1 MNNNIDE
8 RDKLIFFTEKGY
20 EIPVEKVYSI
30 QWEIIPHAQLEQYF
44 IEKPSGHF
52 MYDIADN
59 NHTLTTVIDK
69 HGLFSPVESGITVN
83 TGIVNHETGKTVI
96 TKKLEDINKLILFN
110 SEITYSKSVGTVY
123 DRNQHKWTEN
133 FEDQSDYVYNTVRL
147 TFHTLSETITQD
159 YPINY
164 IFDNVN
170 TEEIKKKDENG
181 KEIDEVLYYKLSS
194 LTIAEFDE
202 ETQENNQMLGQRTFV
217 NYLIVNNFNYDDLFP
232 CVRYTGQ
239 IQQDKVST
247 EFVAASTFIITD
259 DQYGRPDFDN
269 SKTDYTL
276 RFEFQKDSEMRFISS
291 DSVANIIWEDS
302 YEVDTK
308 LNFYDPFNQT
318 PENTPIYF
326 SVGFQTEVEGCYQNI
341 MAMYLV
347 NTQTQKK
354 YILGLFT
361 FLTEVEGEDERFRT
375 LLGNFGIPDP
385 VKYPNIF
392 KEQDVD
398 EQGVDWTLINT
409 KSKELMI
416 NYDQIFPYV
425 GTYKALM
432 GAIKFLGYGDLIFKE
447 WYKIKDQ
454 NNRDRYVTLQTY
466 DLQKGES
473 LNTKLKKIGVTYGEF
488 ERYKKINRLSMIYHL
503 NEIDD
508 ETGENITMYTRR
520 LDNPAKDNPTTSPES
535 GLYKASY
542 DKDTHHQVLAGEN
555 DFTEKQDVFFQLP
568 ITKPIYEYRTDEIL
582 AKLFSVKQW
591 LEKYILGVN
600 CYISDICGEGIII
613 ERMKNQAY
621 VTQHH
626 LQDITTIAKVTP
638 KIVHNNPYINVTTDS
653 SNNEYHNDTKLNS
666 SHLDTSVDDMCINDI
681 LFRDSS
687 AMLKCSLNEFDSL
700 TIGDYDDF
708 EIADFITDTV
718 TNNKLNTTIYVSAPL
733 ETLVPVQEYQFV
745 LTNKDVSSGTLAE
758 FTDSSYI
765 QNPILIQDNE
775 ILFYDDTQNF
785 SKIDKSELP
794 IIEITQGNLRY
805 CHGDWKSNIAYSINV
820 VSDQKTG
827 KEYYALYEQETD
839 EPVYKDF
846 QKVFLYPMEKDIH
859 YDKYKLYWA
868 QKTNK
873 KISSKTY
880 NGLDSEFIYTSQNK
894 WNVPQIIIRNYKCG
908 NNDELLPGDYIL
920 EIIEGRILFRNK
932 QSDLNINNG
941 KTCGCELVFGEELE
955 SSEQPITVN
964 YTYLSDRVPIYTVNR
979 DKLKT
984 AANNEEIDKCVST
997 NRYVDVSVNR
1007 LGNYT
1012 VSVNAYDYYN
1022 NIFVNNSDDTTS
1034 VTTKPISL
1042 DIILNQ
1048 QEVVNDKDF
1057 YSKNSLG
1064 DKLLDTEQK
1073 DLFTD
1078 IDKFG
1083 NYPIYPQ
1090 TYRIYDIDPLV
1101 DSPNTIE
1108 YDNISYAIDTPKPGN
1123 FIVFNNFTE
1132 QVLSIQNIKDDI
1144 YKFILVDESP
1154 NREILANSSYVGLCI
1169 YDCIQKDILVDIYP
1183 FDVEKFYTHDSSI
1196 SDSSYYRFDLNN
1208 SYITVKKKSNMLN
1221 EKAFDDIYQKSIDK
1235 TLNSSI
1241 NSSAFFINSMN
1252 AYVYT
1257 ANEYVF
1263 EDINK
1268 ELTVD
1273 TSNNLSYVHIT
1284 NDDKQRFMQ
1293 NQVVK
1298 ICYTDETEIHND
1310 YTNNA
1315 IDNETAYRIIDIS
1328 QNEDDT
1334 FTYTLNGIV
1343 DLQKFNNK
1351 LYHNKAERTLRDE
1364 KGNLMGGKLTT
1375 LNPYKLKM
1383 CPAHLRAAQYVLRVN
1398 SYGEEFTSRYNK
1410 GVVQR
1415 TSVTYEPKPLLFDSY
1430 LDTTYSAQVFDYD
1443 PKLLQNIWIDAS
1455 LQYTNENLYVFKD
1468 KPVTISKGRNII
1480 LKPDSS
1486 QNILSQKFNDKD
1498 IPLRVHWDW
1507 KSYIIEDQETWQS
1520 EQGLIDKQVVFKS
1533 ANKILT
1539 IKPELLGSQS
1549 PNMICCD
1556 VYGNRVINEA
1566 DGFVYIDK
1574 GEDTV
1579 DKFETGTRD
1588 IYYKDVFIV
1597 GFESKFSPLS
1607 TLSTYGETVTYN
1619 MNETGASSDNANNV
1633 SVKYKIYYS
1642 DGTIVE
1648 QEGCTCNLLTQ
1659 KGNVSKTNKVKFTA
1673 KEATELHK
1681 SKIGELQCKLTID
1694 KKSDRDLIQH
1704 EQIHSLPI
1712 KQYGTSVTTNIYNL
1726 MFDVKDLPKE
1736 GLYSIKEYVI
1746 RDYIHNIRYTLER
1759 SGGEIEEISSEKFED
1774 SMLMIKDFKIL
1785 HNQRGIITDYI
1796 SENTSGRKEIGILQL
1811 VVQFYVHGIKDKI
1824 TTIGMSSIYQL

>member
-1 MNNNIDE
+1 MNNIDE
-8 RDKLIFFTEKGY
+8 RDKLIFYTEKGY
-20 EIPVEKVYSI
+20 EIPVQKTYSI
-30 QWEIIPHAQLEQYF
+30 QWEIIPHAQLEPYF
-44 IEKPSGHF
+44 LETPSGHF

-59 NHTLTTVIDK
+59 NHELKVVIDK
-69 HGLFSPVESGITVN
+69 SGTIKTDKKPVVVN
-83 TGIVNHETGKTVI
+83 TGIIDNKSGTIKTV
-96 TKKLEDINKLILFN
+96 EINNINELILFHN
-110 SEITYSKSVGTVY
+110 DYNYYKSTGTVY
-123 DRNQHKWTEN
+123 DRNLHKWIEN
-133 FEDQSDYVYNTVRL
+133 FSEQTGSIFNTVRI
-147 TFHTLSETITQD
+147 TFNTLSETITQD

-164 IFDNVN
+164 IFDNVTISQEPPDWSTIN
-170 TEEIKKKDENG
+170 YNHISD
-181 KEIDEVLYYKLSS
+181 
-194 LTIAEFDE
+194 LTIATFD
-202 ETQENNQMLGQRTFV
+202 NNDDKSQTLNQKTFV

-232 CVRYTGQ
+232 CVRYMGQ
-239 IQQDKVST
+239 IMQDKVST

-259 DQYGRPDFDN
+259 ENGGRPDFDN
-269 SKTDYTL
+269 SKTDYNL
-276 RFEFQKDSEMRFISS
+276 HFEFQKDSEMKFISS
-291 DSVANIIWEDS
+291 DSVANIIWKDS
-302 YEVDTK
+302 YDVDTA
-308 LNFYDPFNQT
+308 LNFYDAFNQT

-347 NTQTQKK
+347 NNQTKKK

-398 EQGVDWTLINT
+398 EQGVDWTLINS

-454 NNRDRYVTLQTY
+454 NNRDRYVTLQTF
-466 DLQKGES
+466 DLQTGES

-508 ETGENITMYTRR
+508 ETGEYIDMYTRR
-520 LDNPAKDNPTTSPES
+520 TDTPAKDKPTTSPDT

-542 DKDTHHQVLAGEN
+542 KDTHHQDLQNDYTKVEN
-555 DFTEKQDVFFQLP
+555 VFFQLP
-568 ITKPIYEYRTDEIL
+568 ITKQIYEYRTDEVL

-613 ERMKNQAY
+613 ERLKNQAY

-638 KIVHNNPYINVTTDS
+638 KIVHNNPYISITTDS

-666 SHLDTSVDDMCINDI
+666 SHLDTSIDDICINDI

-687 AMLKCSLNEFDSL
+687 AMLKCSLNEFDSV

-708 EIADFITDTV
+708 EIEDFITDIV
-718 TNNKLNTTIYVSAPL
+718 YNNTLNSSIYVSAPL

-758 FTDSSYI
+758 FTDTSYI
-765 QNPILIQDNE
+765 KNPILIQDNE

-785 SKIDKSELP
+785 TKIDNNELP

-820 VSDQKTG
+820 VTDQKSG

-839 EPVYKDF
+839 EPVYKNF
-846 QKVFLYPMEKDIH
+846 QKVFLYPMEKEQH

-880 NGLDSEFIYTSQNK
+880 NGLNSEFIYTSQNK

-920 EIIEGRILFRNK
+920 ELIEGRILFRNK

-941 KTCGCELVFGEELE
+941 KACGCELVFGEELE

-964 YTYLSDRVPIYTVNR
+964 YTYLSDRVPIYTVDRN
-979 DKLKT
+979 KLKT
-984 AANNEEIDKCVST
+984 ISDYKEIDQCVST

-1022 NIFVNNSDDTTS
+1022 NIFVNNSDDTTI
-1034 VTTKPISL
+1034 VNTKPISL

-1048 QEVVNDKDF
+1048 QEVVNNKDF
-1057 YSKNSLG
+1057 YQKNSLG
-1064 DKLLDTEQK
+1064 IKLNEQQQK
-1073 DLFTD
+1073 KLFDD
-1078 IDKFG
+1078 ITTFG

-1132 QVLSIQNIKDDI
+1132 QILSISKNNDI
-1144 YKFILVDESP
+1144 YKFTLVDESP
-1154 NREILANSSYVGLCI
+1154 NREILMNSSYVGLCI
-1169 YDCIQKDILVDIYP
+1169 YDCIQKDILTDIYP
-1183 FDVEKFYTHDSSI
+1183 FEVQNFYTHDSSI
-1196 SDSSYYRFDLNN
+1196 IDSSYYRFDLNN
-1208 SYITVKKKSNMLN
+1208 SYITVKKTSNMLN
-1221 EKAFDDIYQKSIDK
+1221 SKEFDNIYQKSIESSV
-1235 TLNSSI
+1235 NSSI
-1241 NSSAFFINSMN
+1241 NSSAFFANSIN
-1252 AYVYT
+1252 AYLYT

-1263 EDINK
+1263 IDGNGNSTIDK
-1268 ELTVD
+1268 EITLD

-1284 NDDKQRFMQ
+1284 KDNKQRFMQ

-1298 ICYTDETEIHND
+1298 ICYTDETVIHND
-1310 YTNNA
+1310 YTDNA
-1315 IDNETAYRIIDIS
+1315 IDNETAYRIINIL
-1328 QNEDDT
+1328 QNEDNT
-1334 FTYTLNGIV
+1334 YTYTLNGLI
-1343 DLQKFNNK
+1343 DLKKFNNK
-1351 LYHNKAERTLRDE
+1351 LYHNKAEKTLQ
-1364 KGNLMGGKLTT
+1364 GSGKLITR
-1375 LNPYKLKM
+1375 NPYQLKM

-1443 PKLLQNIWIDAS
+1443 PKLLQNIWINAK
-1455 LQYTNENLYVFKD
+1455 LQYENENLYVFKD

-1480 LKPDSS
+1480 LIPDPS
-1486 QNILSQKFNDKD
+1486 QNILSQKFNNID

-1507 KSYIIEDQETWQS
+1507 KSYIIEDQETWQTD
-1520 EQGLIDKQVVFKS
+1520 QGLIDKQIVFKS

-1556 VYGNRVINEA
+1556 IYGNRVINEA
-1566 DGFVYIDK
+1566 DGFIYIDK
-1574 GEDTV
+1574 GEETIG
-1579 DKFETGTRD
+1579 KFETGTRD

-1597 GFESKFSPLS
+1597 GFESQFSPLN

-1619 MNETGASSDNANNV
+1619 MNETGASNESENNV

-1642 DGTIVE
+1642 DGTVAE

-1659 KGNVSKTNKVKFTA
+1659 KGNVSKTNKVRFTA
-1673 KEATELHK
+1673 QEATELHK
-1681 SKIGELQCKLTID
+1681 SKIGELQCKLYID

-1712 KQYGTSVTTNIYNL
+1712 KQYGTSITNNTYNL
-1726 MFDVKDLPKE
+1726 TFDVKDFPKE
-1736 GLYSIKEYVI
+1736 GLDNIKEYVI
-1746 RDYIHNIRYTLER
+1746 RDYIHNIKYTLER
-1759 SGGEIEEISSEKFED
+1759 SGGEIEEISSENFED
-1774 SMLMIKDFKIL
+1774 SMLKIKEFKIL
-1785 HNQRGIITDYI
+1785 HNQRGIVTDYI
-1796 SENTSGRKEIGILQL
+1796 SENKSGRKNIGILQL
-1811 VVQFYVHGIKDKI
+1811 VVQFYVHGIKDEI
-1824 TTIGMSSIYQL
+1824 TTTGMSSIYQL

>member
-1 MNNNIDE
+1 MSNNIDE
-8 RDKLIFFTEKGY
+8 RDKLIFYTEKGY

-30 QWEIIPHAQLEQYF
+30 QWEIIPHAQLEPYF
-44 IEKPSGHF
+44 IKNPSGHF
-52 MYDIADN
+52 MYDIADS
-59 NHTLTTVIDK
+59 NHVLSVEFET
-69 HGLFSPVESGITVN
+69 HGLISFEKTTVN
-83 TGIVNHETGKTVI
+83 TGIVDHETAI
-96 TKKLEDINKLILFN
+96 TKIVNIGSIEQLVLFN
-110 SEITYSKSVGTVY
+110 SVFPYTKSVGTVY
-123 DRNQHKWTEN
+123 DRNLRKWEESFKDETG
-133 FEDQSDYVYNTVRL
+133 SIYNTVRL

-164 IFDNVN
+164 IFDTVEYSESGNYKS
-170 TEEIKKKDENG
+170 IKE
-181 KEIDEVLYYKLSS
+181 LH
-194 LTIAEFDE
+194 IAEFDNKDNPND
-202 ETQENNQMLGQRTFV
+202 TLGQKTFV
-217 NYLIVNNFNYDDLFP
+217 NYLIVNNFNYEDLFP

-259 DQYGRPDFDN
+259 NMGGRPDFN
-269 SKTDYTL
+269 NTNTDYTL
-276 RFEFQKDSEMRFISS
+276 RFEFQKDSEMKFISS
-291 DSVANIIWEDS
+291 DTAANIIWEDY
-302 YEVDTK
+302 YEVNTK
-308 LNFYDPFNQT
+308 LNFYDPINQ
-318 PENTPIYF
+318 EKSNTPIYF

-347 NTQTQKK
+347 YTHGIDTSTNKKLQKK

-361 FLTEVEGEDERFRT
+361 FITEVEGEDERFRA

-398 EQGVDWTLINT
+398 EQGVDWKLINE

-432 GAIKFLGYGDLIFKE
+432 GSIKFLGYGDLIFKE

-454 NNRDRYVTLQTY
+454 NNQDRYVTLQTY

-488 ERYKKINRLSMIYHL
+488 ERYKKISRLSMIYHL

-508 ETGENITMYTRR
+508 ETGEYIDMYTRR
-520 LDNPAKDNPTTSPES
+520 TDNPAKDYPTTSPES

-542 DKDTHHQVLAGEN
+542 KDTHHQELSN
-555 DFTEKQDVFFQLP
+555 NFTEKQSVFFQLP

-582 AKLFSVKQW
+582 AKLFSVKKW

-621 VTQHH
+621 VTQHR
-626 LQDITTIAKVTP
+626 LQDITTIAKITP
-638 KIVHNNPYINVTTDS
+638 KIVHNNPYISVTTDS
-653 SNNEYHNDTKLNS
+653 SNNEIHNDTKLDS
-666 SHLDTSVDDMCINDI
+666 SHLDSSVDDMCINDI

-687 AMLKCSLNEFDSL
+687 AILKCSLNEFDSL

-708 EIADFITDTV
+708 EIEDFITDTV
-718 TNNKLNTTIYVSAPL
+718 TNNKLNTTIFVSSPL

-745 LTNKDVSSGTLAE
+745 LTNKDVSSGSLAE
-758 FTDSSYI
+758 FTDSNYI
-765 QNPILIQDNE
+765 KNPMLIQDNE
-775 ILFYDDTQNF
+775 ILFFDDTQNF
-785 SKIDKSELP
+785 TKIDKSELP
-794 IIEITQGNLRY
+794 IIEVTQGNLRY

-820 VSDQKTG
+820 VTDQNSG

-846 QKVFLYPMEKDIH
+846 QKVFLYPNEKEQH

-873 KISSKTY
+873 KTSSKTY

-920 EIIEGRILFRNK
+920 ELIEGRILFRNK
-932 QSDLNINNG
+932 QSDLNVNNG
-941 KTCGCELVFGEELE
+941 KAYGCELTFGEELE

-964 YTYLSDRVPIYTVNR
+964 YTYMSDRVPIYTVDR
-979 DKLKT
+979 TKLTT
-984 AANNEEIDKCVST
+984 ATSNEEIDECVST

-1042 DIILNQ
+1042 DIILN
-1048 QEVVNDKDF
+1048 ESELVNNKDF
-1057 YSKNSLG
+1057 YHYNAKGTILDNSQ
-1064 DKLLDTEQK
+1064 QK
-1073 DLFTD
+1073 SLFND
-1078 IDKFG
+1078 ISTFG

-1108 YDNISYAIDTPKPGN
+1108 YDNISYAIDTPKPGD

-1132 QVLSIQNIKDDI
+1132 QVLSMSKSGET
-1144 YKFILVDESP
+1144 YKFTLVDESP
-1154 NREILANSSYVGLCI
+1154 NREILENSEYVGLCI

-1183 FDVEKFYTHDSSI
+1183 FSVEKLYTHDSSI
-1196 SDSSYYRFDLNN
+1196 IDSSYYRFDLNN
-1208 SYITVKKKSNMLN
+1208 SYITVKETTNMLN
-1221 EKAFDDIYQKSIDK
+1221 KEVFEDIYKKSIDK
-1235 TLNSSI
+1235 TVNSSI
-1241 NSSAFFINSMN
+1241 NSSAFFANSIN

-1263 EDINK
+1263 SDINK
-1268 ELTVD
+1268 ELTLD

-1284 NDDKQRFMQ
+1284 KDTKQRFME
-1293 NQVVK
+1293 NQVIK
-1298 ICYTDETEIHND
+1298 ICYTDETVIHND
-1310 YTNNA
+1310 YTDNA
-1315 IDNETAYRIIDIS
+1315 LDNETAYRIIDVQRDETDNTCI
-1328 QNEDDT
+1328 
-1334 FTYTLNGIV
+1334 YTLNGLV
-1343 DLQKFNNK
+1343 DIKKFNNK
-1351 LYHNKAERTLRDE
+1351 LYHNKAERVLNDS
-1364 KGNLMGGKLTT
+1364 GKLTT

-1383 CPAHLRAAQYVLRVN
+1383 CPAHLRAAQYVLRIN

-1415 TSVTYEPKPLLFDSY
+1415 TSVTYNPKSLLFDSY

-1455 LQYTNENLYVFKD
+1455 LQYTNENLYVYKD
-1468 KPVTISKGRNII
+1468 KPVTIAKGRNII
-1480 LKPDSS
+1480 LRPDSS
-1486 QNILSQKFNDKD
+1486 QNILSQKFDDKD

-1507 KSYIIEDQETWQS
+1507 KSYIIDDQETFTT

-1533 ANKILT
+1533 ANKVLT

-1556 VYGNRVINEA
+1556 VYGNRVVNEA
-1566 DGFVYIDK
+1566 DGFVYVDSTNNETIDK
-1574 GEDTV
+1574 C
-1579 DKFETGTRD
+1579 ETGTRD

-1597 GFESKFSPLS
+1597 GFESYFSPTN
-1607 TLSTYGETVTYN
+1607 TLSTYGETVTYT
-1619 MNETGASSDNANNV
+1619 MNETGAPSSSDSNNI

-1659 KGNVSKTNKVKFTA
+1659 KGNVSKTNKVGFTA
-1673 KEATELHK
+1673 KEATESHK
-1681 SKIGELQCKLTID
+1681 SKIGELKCKLTID
-1694 KKSDRDLIQH
+1694 KKSDRDIIQH
-1704 EQIHSLPI
+1704 EQIHALPI

-1736 GLYSIKEYVI
+1736 GLDSLEEYVI

-1759 SGGEIEEISSEKFED
+1759 SGGETEEISVEKFED
-1774 SMLMIKDFKIL
+1774 SMLKIKDFKIL
-1785 HNQRGIITDYI
+1785 HNQRGMITDYI
-1796 SENTSGRKEIGILQL
+1796 EENKSERRNIGILQL
-1811 VVQFYVHGIKDKI
+1811 TVQFYVHGIKNEI
-1824 TTIGMSSIYQL
+1824 TTTAMSSIYQL